1 MLGCDPAGQGVFING
16 VISDRAYKFQA
27 ALAEAGDN
35 LVVVDFTAS
44 WCGPCKVIGPK
55 FVAMAALPENRNV
68 VFLKVDV
75 DEAAD
80 VAAHYEVNCMP
91 TFLFF
96 KNGEKIDNFAGA
108 NHILLEQK
116 VVAMR

>member
-1 MLGCDPAGQGVFING
+1 MNVSQV
-16 VISDRAYKFQA
+16 YKMEEFQA

>member
-1 MLGCDPAGQGVFING
+1 QVRGC
-16 VISDRAYKFQA
+16 SDRMKFQA

-55 FVAMAALPENRNV
+55 FVVKNRNV